1 MLNLSEEFRL
11 NIESETVSLARF
23 WLITRKDNV
32 RLAYTNHDEPVV
44 IGGVSYLPLDG
55 FTASNTNQTNTLAVD
70 NTEINS
76 VLTDDR
82 ITEKDLIGG
91 IFDGARVDIFDADP
105 LSPPSFIG
113 ESPLSYIPVLINGIL
128 GRVETTDIDF
138 RAEVSSRLF
147 RLDQKIGE
155 LTSKSCRAQ
164 LGDSRCKVNL
174 APFTYTG
181 TITQIVSPI
190 FFFSLGLSQ
199 PFQFFSNG
207 LITFTSGANQGVQT
221 EVAFST
227 IDQVLLFEEPP
238 NDLAVGDTY
247 TIVAGCNKSREICRD
262 KFQNAINFQG
272 EPDVPGNLF
281 YANGGQGQ

>member
-1 MLNLSEEFRL
+1 MLNLSDRFRQ
-11 NIESETVSLARF
+11 NIESETPSLARF
-23 WLITRKDNV
+23 WLITRKDGV
-32 RLAYTNHDEPVV
+32 SLAYTNHDEPVAV
-44 IGGVSYLPLDG
+44 GGVVYLPLDG
-55 FTASNTNQTNTLAVD
+55 FTANNTNQTNTLAVD
-70 NTEINS
+70 NTEISS

-91 IFDGARVDIFDADP
+91 VFDSARVDIFDANP
-105 LSPPSFIG
+105 LEPPGGIG
-113 ESPLSYIPVLINGIL
+113 ENPLAYIPILINGVL

-164 LGDSRCKVNL
+164 LGDNRCTVNL
-174 APFTYTG
+174 TPFTFTG
-181 TITQIVSPI
+181 TVTQIVSPI

-207 LITFTSGANQGVQT
+207 LITFTSGANEGFET

-238 NDLAVGDTY
+238 NDLSIGDTY
-247 TIVAGCNKSREICRD
+247 TIVAGCNKSREVCRD